1 MQELLIGEQSEA
13 IRTTGVTINLPS
25 QVSAFMYLL
34 PVSILNKFIFSRLIK
49 RPFYLSTADIIDFV
63 IFGLAMYW
71 VYKIDGY
78 QN

>member
-1 MQELLIGEQSEA
+1 
-13 IRTTGVTINLPS
+13 
-25 QVSAFMYLL
+25 MYLL